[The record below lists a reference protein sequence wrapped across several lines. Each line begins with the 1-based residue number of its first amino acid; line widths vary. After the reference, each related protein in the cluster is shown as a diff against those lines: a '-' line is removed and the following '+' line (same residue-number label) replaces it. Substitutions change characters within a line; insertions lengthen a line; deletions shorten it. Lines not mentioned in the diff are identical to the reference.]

1 MTKAKNDIPQLGR
14 WEAFFN
20 AFLNR
25 PIEHFPRQLVGGKE
39 QTITNEQILK
49 EIGEGLADLD
59 SGSDTIALDALI
71 GRGRESLDEV
81 KALTEY
87 ADQKSTRLLTV
98 VTFFMALA
106 GLLFVAFAK
115 DHPVYLIWGGDF
127 DPWQTVP
134 ALVDTL
140 FGVFVLKVIA
150 GALVIFHANQTRFR
164 YPALTSVQP
173 GAKPRSQIFFI
184 EMIRVSPTDWA
195 ESFKER
201 IENKGVPAR
210 DLSLRYAKSYIAE
223 SYLIAA
229 KVADKL
235 RYLQAAQGI
244 LGMSLKVLLL
254 WFLLMAA
261 TSAFPPHVIAEAI
274 QTKVEPST
282 QAKGFAA
289 ATAPVRATLPHQAAS
304 QQATAALLVPPPNG
318 D

>member
-1 MTKAKNDIPQLGR
+1 MTKATEKNEIPRLGW
-14 WEAFFN
+14 WEAFFD
-20 AFLNR
+20 ALLDR
-25 PIEHFPRQLVGGKE
+25 PIEHFPRQVVDGKE
-39 QTITNEQILK
+39 QTIGDSQILK
-49 EIGEGLADLD
+49 EIGEALTDLNA
-59 SGSDTIALDALI
+59 GSDVAALDALVS
-71 GRGRESLDEV
+71 RGRESLDEV

-115 DHPVYLIWGGDF
+115 DHPVTLVWGGVL
-127 DPWQTVP
+127 DPSQILP
-134 ALVDTL
+134 ALVHVL
-140 FGVFVLKVIA
+140 FGAFVFSVVA

-164 YPALTSVQP
+164 YPALTNVQP
-173 GAKPRSQIFFI
+173 GERPRSQIFFI
-184 EMIRVSPTDWA
+184 EMIRVNPADWA

-201 IENKGVPAR
+201 SDNKGLPAS

-254 WFLLMAA
+254 WFLLMAGV
-261 TSAFPPHVIAEAI
+261 SAFAVQEVVEDPPAKVGHSA
-274 QTKVEPST
+274 QTKTVV
-282 QAKGFAA
+282 AG
-289 ATAPVRATLPHQAAS
+289 ATVPAS
-304 QQATAALLVPPPNG
+304 VKATAAPLARPIDG